1 MELTEAVMVIMVTGM
16 TVGVP
21 LLGLTLRFALKPV
34 VETWLRVR
42 EVQARGQVSAV
53 ELEALR
59 ARVAHL
65 EHMLDRHGMLEHP
78 VTRASPELGELPE
91 RLAPVAR
98 VDRERV

>member
-34 VETWLRVR
+34 IETWLRVR
-42 EVQARGQVSAV
+42 EVQARPAG

-65 EHMLDRHGMLEHP
+65 EYMLDRHGLLEHP
-78 VTRASPELGELPE
+78 VTRATPELGELPE
-91 RLAPVAR
+91 RLSPMVR

>member
-1 MELTEAVMVIMVTGM
+1 MELTEAVMIIMVTGM

-34 VETWLRVR
+34 IETWLRVR
-42 EVQARGQVSAV
+42 EVQARPAG

-65 EHMLDRHGMLEHP
+65 EYMLDRHGLLEHP
-78 VTRASPELGELPE
+78 VTRATPELGELPE
-91 RLAPVAR
+91 RLSPMVR

>member
-1 MELTEAVMVIMVTGM
+1 MELTEAVMIIMVTGM
-16 TVGVP
+16 TVGIP

-34 VETWLRVR
+34 IETWLRVR
-42 EVQARGQVSAV
+42 EVQARPAG

-78 VTRASPELGELPE
+78 VTRASLEQGELPE
-91 RLAPVAR
+91 RLAPVVR